1 MLQSDRHTT
10 WKLATAGAENNI
22 LYSRPLPAA
31 LSPQGA
37 LLMIS
42 AEIIIIFFICYSKKY
57 LLCFNKENL
66 NPNIQYY
73 LTPRFA
79 FGKPNSVCLHRC
91 RFYFNIQ
98 SV

>member
-42 AEIIIIFFICYSKKY
+42 AEIIIIFLY
-57 LLCFNKENL
+57 LLQQKISALC
-66 NPNIQYY
+66 
-73 LTPRFA
+73 
-79 FGKPNSVCLHRC
+79 
-91 RFYFNIQ
+91 
-98 SV
+98 

>member
-22 LYSRPLPAA
+22 LYSHPLPAA

-42 AEIIIIFFICYSKKY
+42 AEIIIIFLY
-57 LLCFNKENL
+57 LLQQKISALF
-66 NPNIQYY
+66 
-73 LTPRFA
+73 
-79 FGKPNSVCLHRC
+79 
-91 RFYFNIQ
+91 
-98 SV
+98 

>member
-42 AEIIIIFFICYSKKY
+42 DEIIIFCTCYSKKY
-57 LLCFNKENL
+57 LFCFNKENL

-73 LTPRFA
+73 LTPKFA
-79 FGKPNSVCLHRC
+79 FAK
-91 RFYFNIQ
+91 
-98 SV
+98 

>member
-42 AEIIIIFFICYSKKY
+42 AEIIIIFVFATAKNICFVLTKK
-57 LLCFNKENL
+57 
-66 NPNIQYY
+66 
-73 LTPRFA
+73 T
-79 FGKPNSVCLHRC
+79 
-91 RFYFNIQ
+91 
-98 SV
+98 

>member
-42 AEIIIIFFICYSKKY
+42 AEIIIIFLY
-57 LLCFNKENL
+57 LLQQKISALF
-66 NPNIQYY
+66 
-73 LTPRFA
+73 
-79 FGKPNSVCLHRC
+79 
-91 RFYFNIQ
+91 
-98 SV
+98 

>member
-10 WKLATAGAENNI
+10 WKLATAGTENNI

-42 AEIIIIFFICYSKKY
+42 AEIIIIFLY
-57 LLCFNKENL
+57 LLQQKISALF
-66 NPNIQYY
+66 
-73 LTPRFA
+73 
-79 FGKPNSVCLHRC
+79 
-91 RFYFNIQ
+91 
-98 SV
+98 